1 MHLTLTLVAGLTLPG
16 TIPNLDLSGG
26 KVAPWQGDGGKMVLL
41 GTTRVFTTADDGTT
55 RKAILHRTFTVP
67 PGAIAIEFTAAAF
80 RPEGVAAG
88 DMLDVVLEAAKRE
101 AVPCQ
106 VRQGDKWLAAP
117 ALLGPNGGQLR
128 EYRWPLDRY
137 AGKRV
142 RIAVVDSDD
151 RAGCHVVTSG
161 FRLLTR
167 DDLEA
172 QKFVQHMRDIQ
183 DKHRT
188 AKPLR
193 YDSTHFMAL
202 STAGAA
208 YSDYRLHN
216 CETIHALFFEHF
228 RKRGFTARIPTEKLM
243 VAIFDSQD
251 GLDAYMGQKIPSS
264 VTGLYHPATNR
275 LVVYDY
281 GTNRA
286 FASGVARAAVTMKGG
301 SSDLEREA
309 NRVKFSRAVRDRR
322 DDTNISTVMHEVAH
336 QLSFNCGM
344 LNRKG
349 DVPVW
354 LAEGLAVYCESTVKG
369 AWQGIGEANPARAG
383 VLVPASR
390 GDAPF
395 IPLRDLIQNDDWIR
409 KAKRTEQIVLGYSQS
424 WALFRMLM
432 DERPKQLEAYLRLI
446 HDRKTPDHRLTDFGT
461 AFGADLV
468 KLENRYHGYMHAIV
482 RKEKK

>member
-1 MHLTLTLVAGLTLPG
+1 MHLTLLLTVGLTAPCTL
-16 TIPNLDLSGG
+16 PNLDLSGG
-26 KVAPWQGDGGKMVLL
+26 KVAPWEGDGGKIVMR
-41 GTTRVFTTADDGTT
+41 GTTRVFTTADDGAAN
-55 RKAILHRTFTVP
+55 KAILHRTFLVP
-67 PGAIAIEFTAAAF
+67 PGAIALEFAAAVY
-80 RPEGVAAG
+80 RPEGVVAG

-101 AVPCQ
+101 AVPRQ

-117 ALLGPNGGQLR
+117 ALLGPSGGQLR
-128 EYRWPLDRY
+128 EYRWPLDAY

-142 RIAVVDSDD
+142 RIAVVDADG
-151 RAGCHVVTSG
+151 RAGCHVVTTG
-161 FRLLTR
+161 FRLVTR
-167 DDLEA
+167 DELNGRSFAD
-172 QKFVQHMRDIQ
+172 HMKKIG
-183 DKHRT
+183 

-193 YDSTHFMAL
+193 YDSKHFMAL
-202 STAGAA
+202 SSANAA
-208 YSDYRLHN
+208 DSEYRLYN

-228 RKRGFTARIPTEKLM
+228 RKRGFEARIPTEKLM
-243 VAIFDSQD
+243 VAIFNSQD

-286 FASGVARAAVTMKGG
+286 FASGVARAAPTRTGG
-301 SSDLEREA
+301 SSDLERER
-309 NRVKFSRAVRDRR
+309 NRVTFGQAVRDRR
-322 DDTNISTVMHEVAH
+322 DDTNISTIMHEVAH

-344 LNRKG
+344 LNREG

-383 VLVPASR
+383 VLLPASR

-395 IPLRDLIQNDDWIR
+395 IPLRDLIQSDDWIR
-409 KAKRTEQIVLGYSQS
+409 KATRTEQIVLGYSQS
-424 WALFRMLM
+424 WALFRLLM
-432 DERPKQLEAYLRLI
+432 EERPKQLQAYLRLI
-446 HDRKTPDHRLTDFGT
+446 RDRKTPDHRLTDFGT
-461 AFGADLV
+461 AFGADLG
-468 KLENRYHGYMHAIV
+468 KLEKRYQAYMQAIV

>member
-1 MHLTLTLVAGLTLPG
+1 MHLTLTLMAGLTLPG

-26 KVAPWQGDGGKMVLL
+26 KVAPWQGDGGKMVLR
-41 GTTRVFTTADDGTT
+41 GTARVFTTADDGTA
-55 RKAILHRTFTVP
+55 RKAILHRTFIVP
-67 PGAIAIEFTAAAF
+67 SGAVALEFAAAVY

-101 AVPCQ
+101 AVPRQ
-106 VRQGDKWLAAP
+106 VKQGDRWLAAP
-117 ALLGPNGGQLR
+117 TLLGPNGGQLR
-128 EYRWPLDRY
+128 EYRWPLDGY

-151 RAGCHVVTSG
+151 RAGCHVVTTG
-161 FRLLTR
+161 FRLVTR
-167 DDLEA
+167 EDLEA
-172 QKFVQHMRDIQ
+172 QQFARRMRDIRE
-183 DKHRT
+183 KHRT
-188 AKPLR
+188 SKPQR

-202 STAGAA
+202 STADAA
-208 YSDYRLHN
+208 YSEYRLHN

-228 RKRGFTARIPTEKLM
+228 RKRGIAVRIPTEKLM

-251 GLDAYMGQKIPSS
+251 GLDAYMGQKISSS
-264 VTGLYHPATNR
+264 VTGLYQKDANR

-286 FASGVARAAVTMKGG
+286 FASAVARAAFAMKGVP
-301 SSDLEREA
+301 SDLEREN
-309 NRVKFSRAVRDRR
+309 NRVRFDRAVRDHR

-344 LNRKG
+344 LNRQG

-369 AWQGIGEANPARAG
+369 AWQGIGEANPSRAG
-383 VLVPASR
+383 VLGPVTRA
-390 GDAPF
+390 DATF
-395 IPLRDLIQNDDWIR
+395 IPLRDLIQSDDWIR
-409 KAKRTEQIVLGYSQS
+409 KAKHTDQIVLGYAQS
-424 WALFRMLM
+424 WALFRLLI
-432 DERPKQLEAYLRLI
+432 DERPKQLQAYLRLI

-461 AFGADLV
+461 AFGSDLA
-468 KLENRYHGYMHAIV
+468 KLEKRYQASMRDIV
-482 RKEKK
+482 RREKK